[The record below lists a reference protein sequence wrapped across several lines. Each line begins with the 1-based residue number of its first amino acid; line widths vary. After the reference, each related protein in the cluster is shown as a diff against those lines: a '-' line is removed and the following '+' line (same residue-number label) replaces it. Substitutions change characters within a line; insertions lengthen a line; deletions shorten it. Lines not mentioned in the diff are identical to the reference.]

1 MLQDFATAFT
11 KSSVGNP
18 RILKTNLTF
27 VLIKQC
33 GGRPQDRQVNIF
45 GITTLQFVLT
55 QRGKSTPDLYGVLN
69 VRRAICLVLIIL
81 TVTPLVAQRDVI
93 RARVDLVVVPAS
105 VRDGDGKLVFDLARE
120 DFQIA

>member
-1 MLQDFATAFT
+1 M
-11 KSSVGNP
+11 
-18 RILKTNLTF
+18 
-27 VLIKQC
+27 
-33 GGRPQDRQVNIF
+33 
-45 GITTLQFVLT
+45 LT